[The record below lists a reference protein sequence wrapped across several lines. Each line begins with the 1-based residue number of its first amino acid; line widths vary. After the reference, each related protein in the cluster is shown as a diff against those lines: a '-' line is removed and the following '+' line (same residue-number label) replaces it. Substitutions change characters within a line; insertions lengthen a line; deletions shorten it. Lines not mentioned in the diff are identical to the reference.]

1 MRALYGGLMAVVLL
15 GCDADSSD
23 PVQPQ
28 LERSEPA
35 GLVSSEVTAS
45 AEATTA
51 TIGETRGFFTAG
63 AARVVTLGTD
73 LRQITKLTLP
83 PGSYVANVSAVFA
96 ASGSLVRLID
106 CFFTVGG
113 VPRGALTR
121 GMVGGLGPNNFTT
134 LPHTIGVTLAAR
146 TDLGVAC
153 RTEAEGT
160 GVVSQPSHLTAIR
173 VDRLTA
179 RP

>member
-1 MRALYGGLMAVVLL
+1 MRLLYGGFMAVLLL
-15 GCDADSSD
+15 GCDSETSD
-23 PVQPQ
+23 PVQPP
-28 LERSEPA
+28 LEGSGAAGPA
-35 GLVSSEVTAS
+35 SSAVTAS
-45 AEATTA
+45 ADVTTA

-63 AARVVTLGTD
+63 AHRVVTLGPD
-73 LRQITKLTLP
+73 FREITKLELP
-83 PGSYVANVSAVFA
+83 PGAYIANVSASFA

-113 VPRGALTR
+113 VQRGELTR
-121 GMVGGLGPNNFTT
+121 GMIGGIGPNNFTM
-134 LPHTIGVTLAAR
+134 LPHTVGVTLATR

-153 RTEAEGT
+153 RTDAAGT
-160 GVVSQPSHLTAIR
+160 GVTSQPSHLTAIR